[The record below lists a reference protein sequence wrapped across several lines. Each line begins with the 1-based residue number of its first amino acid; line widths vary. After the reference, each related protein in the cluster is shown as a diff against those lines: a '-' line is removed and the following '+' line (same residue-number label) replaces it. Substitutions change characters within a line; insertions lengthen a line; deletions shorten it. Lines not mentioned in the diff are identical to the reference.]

1 MQASDVVA
9 GVALALG
16 LFNLGVD
23 VRERRSLRRLSG
35 HVTLSPRYRTSPDQR
50 WELLE
55 ADVTVRNSTR
65 AAVCLNHA
73 LVTSPSGH
81 GVIIDDLFGLPHDL
95 PAEGSVSCT
104 VVTDRLAAFDS
115 FEDPPSHLEVVIELQ
130 HARGRL
136 TWRSNTIERRPL
148 PHR

>member
-16 LFNLGVD
+16 LFNLAVD
-23 VRERRSLRRLSG
+23 VRERRALRRVSG
-35 HVTLSPRYRTSPDQR
+35 HVRLSARYRTSAEQR

-65 AAVCLNHA
+65 HAVTVNHA
-73 LVTSPSGH
+73 LITSPSGH

-95 PAEGSVSCT
+95 PAEGSVTCT
-104 VVTDRLAAFDS
+104 VPTDRLTAFDS
-115 FEDPPSHLEVVIELQ
+115 FEDPPSHLEVVIELE

-136 TWRSNTIERRPL
+136 TWHSNTIERRPL
-148 PHR
+148 PRR